1 MRRMHRFYVNFTPVT
16 GDSVTLSPRISHQ
29 IARVL
34 RLRNSEEIGLFE
46 GSGTEWLAVIESV
59 ERSSVRARIT
69 GDSQPETEPSVQVT
83 LSQSLIKLDRFELVL
98 QKATELGV
106 SRIQPVETERTNAR
120 PPSVSRIRRWE
131 RIVQEAAEQ
140 SERVRLPVIEPV
152 RRLGD
157 ALAEPFGEPMVFWE
171 REESGTVRA
180 ALEDF
185 SGDAVNL
192 FIGPEGGFTEGEIAE
207 LESAGARLAGFG
219 PRVLRAETAGIAGLA
234 VVMNE
239 LGEMTAPGDRAP
251 RNPAST
257 RENRA

>member
-1 MRRMHRFYVNFTPVT
+1 MHRFYVNFTPVT
-16 GDSVTLSPRISHQ
+16 GDTVALPSQVSRQ

-34 RLRNSEEIGLFE
+34 RLRNDVEIGLFD

-59 ERSSVRARIT
+59 ERSSVSAHVGGESR
-69 GDSQPETEPSVQVT
+69 PETEPGVQVT

-106 SRIQPVETERTNAR
+106 SRIQPIETKHTNVR
-120 PPSVSRIRRWE
+120 PPSASRIQRWE

-157 ALAEPFGEPMVFWE
+157 ALAQPFGEPLVFWE
-171 REESGTVRA
+171 REASRTVRD
-180 ALEDF
+180 ALDGF
-185 SGDAVNL
+185 SGEAINL

-234 VVMNE
+234 IVMNE
-239 LGEMTAPGDRAP
+239 LGQMTAPA
-251 RNPAST
+251 
-257 RENRA
+257 NRALRDQT